1 MRATSGGRSDLSRS
15 QSLRSVC
22 VTVCLHW
29 RVVKERLCL
38 FLLWFTGIFSS
49 GGTYHATVGRGPIS
63 TCALASQVPHR
74 VWYLSPASH
83 RPPAC
88 ICMPR
93 HEPPNAARA
102 RSRDLPQLYPRTRS
116 RSTRHTFT
124 LGPACRCSLPLSKP
138 RTGPGLG
145 ALLRNQRGCSR
156 HPCSDPPV
164 ASGSS
169 TRNLGAWRSRSL
181 RSSVLM
187 TARCCGTAVGC
198 GGWETGFGVVR

>member
-74 VWYLSPASH
+74 VWYRLPPTALRRVSVCHATN
-83 RPPAC
+83 RPTQHGQDQE
-88 ICMPR
+88 IY
-93 HEPPNAARA
+93 PNFIHGRDQEAHGTHLRLVRLADAHCRYP
-102 RSRDLPQLYPRTRS
+102 SRERVPD
-116 RSTRHTFT
+116 
-124 LGPACRCSLPLSKP
+124 
-138 RTGPGLG
+138 
-145 ALLRNQRGCSR
+145 
-156 HPCSDPPV
+156 
-164 ASGSS
+164 
-169 TRNLGAWRSRSL
+169 
-181 RSSVLM
+181 
-187 TARCCGTAVGC
+187 
-198 GGWETGFGVVR
+198 